1 MPESPTG
8 RIARPDL
15 ASRDVP
21 SADVPSADVPGPELP
36 ALRLTRLDRLRGR
49 VFNAATRRPWTAAA
63 VGAALFTPM
72 FWLSVATGLGKFTTR
87 HGDELGVYPA
97 AVVGL
102 YFASVLVIGPLLAHT
117 AGYLL
122 DRATAARR
130 RDDAI
135 AVFVAFGVVLAA
147 AAVSFVMALAPGGGA
162 FVPALWL
169 FGLPLVVTLG
179 VTRLVIDVVLASRK
193 WTLAAIAVAYA
204 PALVAGLWLLGLYVS
219 HATIPA

>member
-1 MPESPTG
+1 MPDSPTG

-15 ASRDVP
+15 P
-21 SADVPSADVPGPELP
+21 SPYGPSPGLPSPDLP

-49 VFNAATRRPWTAAA
+49 LFNAETRRPWTAAV
-63 VGAALFTPM
+63 VGAALFTPL

-87 HGDELGVYPA
+87 HGEELGVYPA
-97 AVVGL
+97 AVAGL
-102 YFASVLVIGPLLAHT
+102 YFASILVFAPLLAHT

-122 DRATAARR
+122 DRATAAWR

-169 FGLPLVVTLG
+169 FGLPLLVTLG
-179 VTRLVIDVVLASRK
+179 VTRLVIDAVLASRK
-193 WTLAAIAVAYA
+193 WALAAVAVAYA
-204 PALVAGLWLLGLYVS
+204 PALVAALWLLGIYVS
-219 HATIPA
+219 RATIPA